1 MTSQKKK
8 WIKILLII
16 LAAVCFLY
24 LFLIA
29 PRMFGKADLSAFE
42 GTVFAHRGHFDE
54 KTIPEN
60 SLASFEAAIEAGY
73 GIELDVQLSKDQV
86 PMVFHDAELERLC
99 GVEGNVWD
107 YTAQELKEMHLMGTE
122 QTIPTMEE
130 ALNVIAGRTPLLV
143 EYKMDL
149 VDTIVCEKTQAF
161 LSEYEGDYAIQ
172 AFHPLVL
179 LWYRQHAPE
188 VARGQLSQ
196 NFWNDEKY
204 DGKPLYL
211 LLTYM
216 LENVA
221 TRPDFISYKFSENS
235 NLSYQLC
242 KLMGAGT
249 AGWTVKSQQDYE
261 LVKGTLDM
269 VIADTTAT
277 FGFE

>member
-1 MTSQKKK
+1 MIMTKKK
-8 WIKILLII
+8 KGFMILLIV
-16 LAAVCFLY
+16 AVVLCFLY

-29 PRMFGKADLSAFE
+29 PRIFNKADLSPFE
-42 GTVFAHRGHFDE
+42 GVIFAHRGHFNE
-54 KTIPEN
+54 ETIPEN
-60 SLASFEAAIEAGY
+60 SITSFEAAIEAGY
-73 GIELDVQLSKDQV
+73 GIELDIQLSKDQV

-107 YTAQELKEMHLMGTE
+107 YTAQELQAMYLMGTE
-122 QTIPTMEE
+122 QMIPTLEE
-130 ALNVIAGRTPLLV
+130 ALAAIGGRTPLLV

-149 VDTIVCEKTQAF
+149 VDTVVCEKANALLQ
-161 LSEYEGDYAIQ
+161 EYEGEYAIQ

-196 NFWNDEKY
+196 VFWNDEKY

-216 LENVA
+216 VENVA

-249 AGWTVKSQQDYE
+249 AGWTVKSLQDYE
-261 LVKGTLDM
+261 AVKDTLDM

-277 FGFE
+277 FG